1 MTGHDDATTLYDD
14 AVSTVSAFAPSDP
27 DGESARDRTLRLLEI
42 GPATLRRAHLSGH
55 ITASAVIVS
64 ADRTNVLL
72 CLHGRINKWVQV
84 GGHCE
89 PSDMTLA
96 EAALREATEESGID
110 GLVIDPT
117 PIDIDIHPVNCKVGP
132 THHYDVRFVITAP
145 DGAIEQVSEE
155 SHALGWFSPHALPAP
170 LASATESVVQ
180 AAMQRLQNGARHV

>member
-1 MTGHDDATTLYDD
+1 MTLYDD
-14 AVSTVSAFAPSDP
+14 AVSTVSAFAPADP
-27 DGESARDRTLRLLEI
+27 AVDGARDRTLRLLEV
-42 GPATLRRAHLSGH
+42 GPDALRRAHLSGH

-64 ADRTNVLL
+64 ADRANVLL

-89 PSDMTLA
+89 PSDETLA
-96 EAALREATEESGID
+96 AAALREATEESGID

-145 DGAIEQVSEE
+145 AGAVEQVSEE
-155 SHALGWFSPHALPAP
+155 SQALGWFSPDALPAP

-180 AAMQRLQNGARHV
+180 AAMQRLQNGAHHV